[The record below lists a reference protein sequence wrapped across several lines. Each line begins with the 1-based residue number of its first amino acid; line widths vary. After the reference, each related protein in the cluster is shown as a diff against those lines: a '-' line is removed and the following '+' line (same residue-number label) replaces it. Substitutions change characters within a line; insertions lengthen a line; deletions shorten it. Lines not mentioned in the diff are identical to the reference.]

1 MDSKAASRRVS
12 TRKRI
17 SWGIS
22 KANRKTKSLE
32 SEKSKLQ
39 RKTWML
45 EKRLQRA
52 NKHKAKK
59 RTLTGPEPT
68 AATTAP
74 NTPRSKTN
82 SAIREAEKLVSALE
96 ACHPKFASSYCLPKL
111 W

>member
-1 MDSKAASRRVS
+1 MIKMDSKAASRRVS

-59 RTLTGPEPT
+59 RTPTGPEPT

-74 NTPRSKTN
+74 NTPGKKTN
-82 SAIREAEKLVSALE
+82 SAIREAEKLRSW
-96 ACHPKFASSYCLPKL
+96 CQP
-111 W
+111 